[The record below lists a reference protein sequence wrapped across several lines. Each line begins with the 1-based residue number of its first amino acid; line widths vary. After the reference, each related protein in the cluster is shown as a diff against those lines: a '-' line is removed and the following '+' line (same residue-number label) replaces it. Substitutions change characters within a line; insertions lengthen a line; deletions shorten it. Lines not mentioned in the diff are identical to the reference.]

1 MVSSPIQTAYPICGT
16 WTGSIFKQPGTGA
29 KDDAKRQGIPVAFF
43 PTGGALG
50 ESDEYIYIYENCG
63 VNPTGWIF
71 LFCGK
76 EIWKLQLGGGF
87 SMIFGCLP
95 WNIGNNMMNIDIY
108 YFWIR
113 LKPLIRL
120 KPPDHLNMKEA

>member
-50 ESDEYIYIYENCG
+50 ESDEYIYIYMKIVELTQLVG
-63 VNPTGWIF
+63 F
-71 LFCGK
+71 FCFVARKSG
-76 EIWKLQLGGGF
+76 
-87 SMIFGCLP
+87 SY
-95 WNIGNNMMNIDIY
+95 N
-108 YFWIR
+108 
-113 LKPLIRL
+113 
-120 KPPDHLNMKEA
+120 